1 MSFWSDMAKLDIKFR
16 EEKEKVENSS
26 KNKRLKPFSS
36 GIQQKL
42 FETDRNQSNKNWV
55 TLKIYS

>member
-42 FETDRNQSNKNWV
+42 FETDRNQSNKN
-55 TLKIYS
+55 